1 MSENKGTI
9 SVIIYAS
16 DLKLGELIRAVN
28 TIQIM
33 WLQQANQPFD
43 LIVLAEKS
51 HQKTI
56 QTLIAD
62 SINAIQ
68 FIDIN
73 FERKDF
79 QDALSESEPI
89 FKKSVGIILYAA
101 QPLFLEEKSLHVLKR
116 SNKPILLVS
125 NYSQK
130 IKNMS
135 IIRTLNYP
143 IAVQNIGVTADD
155 LGVFPPLFEHSS
167 TSYPISK
174 ISHPNDTS
182 IRDLLLKIDKEHSQ
196 YALNALE
203 KSYSDERDLYF
214 GFFQSIHR
222 GRQYRC
228 SIGHPVLFIENC
240 VKRSLKFNCKNIDI
254 ILPIHQSLHPKTLG
268 RNYRSVIQHFETVH
282 PDKAIH
288 FEFYQK
294 SHARGIHLFHDFGE
308 GDIHIRIFNIFPIA
322 PDTFI
327 RFLEGSKAF
336 CLMAGEQCLIESI
349 YHRKVPMFSMQN
361 TDKQLYTDLIRLSV
375 QQFGPKSY
383 YALFLMKQM
392 IGEKDDKIQ
401 ANHILFNFV
410 NEHEDQIAYE
420 AKKLRNYFNEMKNLK
435 TNLTSIVLPTLLTGR
450 VYAQNALKHAQHVS
464 MAYLCNLVDIYP
476 DSKASVLTHAV
487 QYNYFC
493 PFLVFQYSDDVIRDY
508 PELHSLVPDANGEY
522 EIKRF
527 TQTFSELL
535 KKNKKIDD
543 ILLKNLLVV
552 QKLAKQDEYLNDCL
566 HSFVQ
571 YLIQREMRY
580 QSYYPKL
587 CRALSKMRLNFH

>member
-1 MSENKGTI
+1 MSENKGRI

-16 DLKLGELIRAVN
+16 ALKLGELICAVN
-28 TIQIM
+28 TIKIM
-33 WLQQANQPFD
+33 RLQQPSQPFD

-51 HQKTI
+51 HQKII

-62 SINAIQ
+62 SIDNIQ
-68 FIDIN
+68 FIDIK
-73 FERKDF
+73 FEPNDF
-79 QDALSESEPI
+79 QNALSKSEPLI
-89 FKKSVGIILYAA
+89 KKSVGIILYAA
-101 QPLFLEEKSLHVLKR
+101 QHLFLGEKSLNVLK
-116 SNKPILLVS
+116 SFNKPLLLVS
-125 NYSQK
+125 SYSQK
-130 IKNMS
+130 IKSMN

-143 IAVQNIGVTADD
+143 IAVQNIGVKADD
-155 LGVFPPLFEHSS
+155 LGVFPPLFEHRS

-182 IRDLLLKIDKEHSQ
+182 IRDLLLKIDKEDSQ

-203 KSYSDERDLYF
+203 KSYGDERDLYF
-214 GFFQSIHR
+214 GFFQSVNR

-254 ILPIHQSLHPKTLG
+254 ILPIHHSLNTKTLG
-268 RNYRSVIQHFETVH
+268 RNYKSVIQHFETVH

-294 SHARGIHLFHDFGE
+294 SDAKGIHLFHNCGE
-308 GDIHIRIFNIFPIA
+308 GDIHIRIFNIFPLA

-336 CLMAGEQCLIESI
+336 CLMSGEQCLIESI
-349 YHRKVPMFSMQN
+349 YHRKVPIFSMQN
-361 TDKQLYTDLIRLSV
+361 TNKQLYTDLIRLSV
-375 QQFGPKSY
+375 QQFGAKSY

-392 IGEKDDKIQ
+392 IGENDDKIH
-401 ANHILFNFV
+401 ANQKLFNFV

-420 AKKLRNYFNEMKNLK
+420 AKKLRNYFDEKKNLR
-435 TNLTSIVLPTLLTGR
+435 TNLLSTLLPTLLTGR
-450 VYAQNALKHAQHVS
+450 VYAQNALKHARHVS

-476 DSKASVLTHAV
+476 DSKANVLTHAV
-487 QYNYFC
+487 QHNYFC
-493 PFLVFQYSDDVIRDY
+493 PFLVFQYSDDVVKDY

-543 ILLKNLLVV
+543 ILLKNLLTV

>member
-16 DLKLGELIRAVN
+16 ALKLGELVCAVN
-28 TIQIM
+28 TIKIM
-33 WLQQANQPFD
+33 RLQGSNQLFQ
-43 LIVLAEKS
+43 LIVLAEQS

-62 SINAIQ
+62 SIDNIQ
-68 FIDIN
+68 FINIQLDS
-73 FERKDF
+73 KDY
-79 QDALSESEPI
+79 QDALALVEPLV
-89 FKKSVGIILYAA
+89 KNSAGIILYSA
-101 QPLFLEEKSLHVLKR
+101 QQLFLKEKNLSVLIR
-116 SNKPILLVS
+116 FNKPIILVS
-125 NYSQK
+125 SYSEK
-130 IKNMS
+130 VNHCN

-143 IAVQNIGVTADD
+143 IAIQKIGVKAND

-182 IRDLLLKIDKEHSQ
+182 IRDLLLKIDKQDTQ

-203 KSYSDERDLYF
+203 KSYNDEKDLYF
-214 GFFQSIHR
+214 GFFQPSNREQHFH
-222 GRQYRC
+222 C
-228 SIGHPVLFIENC
+228 SIGHPVLFMENC
-240 VKRSLKFNCKNIDI
+240 VKRSLKLNCKNIDI

-268 RNYRSVIQHFETVH
+268 RNYQSVIHHFETVH

-294 SHARGIHLFHDFGE
+294 SDAKGIHLFHSSGD
-308 GDIHIRIFNIFPIA
+308 GDIQIRIFNIFPLA

-336 CLMAGEQCLIESI
+336 CLMSGQRGLIESI
-349 YHRKVPMFSMQN
+349 YHRKVPMFLMRN
-361 TDKQLYTDLIRLSV
+361 ADKQLYTDLIRLSV
-375 QQFGPKSY
+375 EKFGPKSY
-383 YALFLMKQM
+383 YALFLMKQL
-392 IGEKDDKIQ
+392 IGENDDKIY
-401 ANHILFNFV
+401 ANRKLFDFV

-420 AKKLRNYFNEMKNLK
+420 AKKLRNYFDEKKNLRV
-435 TNLTSIVLPTLLTGR
+435 NLSSTLLPTLLSGR
-450 VYAQNALKHAQHVS
+450 VYIENALKHAQHVS
-464 MAYLCNLVDIYP
+464 MAYLCNLAEIFP
-476 DSKASVLTHAV
+476 NSKASVLTHAV
-487 QYNYFC
+487 QHNYFC
-493 PFLVFQYSDDVIRDY
+493 PFLVFQHSDDVIKDH

-535 KKNKKIDD
+535 KKNKKIDN
-543 ILLKNLLVV
+543 ILLKNLLAV

-580 QSYYPKL
+580 QNYYPKL
-587 CRALSKMRLNFH
+587 CRALAKMRLNFH